1 MLLGSL
7 DLLLSDPLEFLR
19 VFPVILGTTGLA
31 LLVAITIHEFS
42 HALAAYLLG
51 DPLARRLGRL
61 TLNPIRHLDPVGTVL
76 MLLVGFGWG
85 KPVPI
90 NASALKWGR
99 QGMAA
104 AAAAGPLSNLITASL
119 LSLFIRTGL
128 LELSSPFFFDAPFAA
143 GLHGLLS
150 QMVAIIIFYN
160 IILAVFNLIPMF
172 PLDGSGV
179 ALGLLPTMAARSFAR
194 LERYGPALL
203 MTVIAIDTFTRIGI
217 FSGIIGPVVNYIARL
232 LLNQRIF

>member
-19 VFPVILGTTGLA
+19 VFPVILVTVGLA
-31 LLVAITIHEFS
+31 LLAAITIHEFS

-51 DPLARRLGRL
+51 DTTARRLGRL
-61 TLNPIRHLDPVGTVL
+61 SLNPIRHLDPVGTVL

-85 KPVPI
+85 KPVPV
-90 NASALKWGR
+90 NSLALKGGR

-104 AAAAGPLSNLITASL
+104 VAAAGPLSNLVVAFL
-119 LSLFIRTGL
+119 LSLLVRTGL
-128 LELSSPFFFDAPFAA
+128 LAWELSFFYRFWSLGPDY
-143 GLHGLLS
+143 LLS
-150 QMVAIIIFYN
+150 VVVSFTILYN

-172 PLDGSGV
+172 PLDGSNV
-179 ALGLLPTMAARSFAR
+179 ALGLLPARAARSFAR

-203 MTVIAIDTFTRIGI
+203 LTVIVIDTFTHMGI
-217 FSGIIGPVVNYIARL
+217 FSGIIGPVVNYIAHL

>member
-1 MLLGSL
+1 M
-7 DLLLSDPLEFLR
+7 
-19 VFPVILGTTGLA
+19 LGTTGLA

-85 KPVPI
+85 KPVPV

-99 QGMAA
+99 HGMAA

-119 LSLFIRTGL
+119 LSLLIRTGL